1 MPLPAPR
8 RLGVVLVPTQEGAA
22 ELERLGPRGFG
33 QALRKHLAPH
43 FDETLLPKRF
53 RFVKEL
59 PISERGKVIS
69 QELVQ
74 LFS

>member
-1 MPLPAPR
+1 M
-8 RLGVVLVPTQEGAA
+8 GE
-22 ELERLGPRGFG
+22 
-33 QALRKHLAPH
+33 ALRRHLAPN
-43 FDETLLPKRF
+43 FDATLLPKRF

-74 LFS
+74 LFA